1 MYIHML
7 GYPTHFGQMET
18 LKLIAASGFPEK
30 VHNQVSTQSWHT
42 ALQKFAPNTG
52 WNHTCG
58 PQPVITLCA
67 EDWVPWAHD
76 FAR

>member
-30 VHNQVSTQSWHT
+30 VCNQVSTQSWHT
-42 ALQKFAPNTG
+42 ALQKFAPNKG

>member
-30 VHNQVSTQSWHT
+30 VRNRLSAETKHI
-42 ALQKFAPNTG
+42 ALQNTAPNKG

-58 PQPVITLCA
+58 PQLVFALYA
-67 EDWVPWAHD
+67 EDWVPWADD